1 MVKKAKRMFFPQNNR
16 SEFNPRRGGNSNAM
30 DTSASL
36 SKATTKANKERYKR
50 EGRCFFCEAQG
61 HVSHGCPKKPLSPP
75 MKTNQAKIVAT
86 TTMEETTT
94 MEPNNMTLTFNQ
106 ELVLNYLK
114 ELSSNKYQQMA
125 EVWGK
130 MSMGEDFGQA

>member
-1 MVKKAKRMFFPQNNR
+1 
-16 SEFNPRRGGNSNAM
+16 
-30 DTSASL
+30 
-36 SKATTKANKERYKR
+36 
-50 EGRCFFCEAQG
+50 
-61 HVSHGCPKKPLSPP
+61 

-94 MEPNNMTLTFNQ
+94 MEPNNTTPTFNQ

-114 ELSSNKYQQMA
+114 KLSSDEYQQMA